1 MGAGGYGLMAGVA
14 GLGAVA
20 AGVLTPRLRWL
31 GRSPWR
37 TIAGSGVALGLS
49 LIALAASSTFGLA
62 LVSLVGVGA
71 AGLVF
76 QTTTQSLMLTL
87 SDIDYHGR
95 MQSMVVL
102 GFSGFGL
109 AALPLGI
116 LADAVTLEV
125 TLAGMGVVVLV
136 VSAVF
141 SAKRVQHRRRLVGIE
156 MA

>member
-1 MGAGGYGLMAGVA
+1 
-14 GLGAVA
+14 
-20 AGVLTPRLRWL
+20 
-31 GRSPWR
+31 
-37 TIAGSGVALGLS
+37 
-49 LIALAASSTFGLA
+49 
-62 LVSLVGVGA
+62 
-71 AGLVF
+71 
-76 QTTTQSLMLTL
+76 MLTL